1 MILAQPSS
9 LRIGLYGAGP
19 HSLGVL
25 LPALSGLEYPLEA
38 VCDPRPSLADDL
50 AERFAF
56 RATFTD
62 LPSMLRD
69 TNVQALIISR
79 DGPNPADIVDPLFK
93 SRLPFWVDAAWA
105 GLEGLITRLRRR
117 SGNNSQL
124 YMISHPHRFSPAFI
138 RAAELIRSHRLG
150 ELVSGS
156 LDISSANVSPGQMEL
171 PLEHLLEGALD
182 LLCFLLGPP
191 DRLYA
196 SWDGIS
202 TLLAIIH
209 FDKTPLV
216 LQLRQ
221 GVWAGQAGHCLQL
234 HGQQGQK
241 LCVNNLVELSA
252 TEGEAVL
259 AHSAASIDTS
269 LDICAQHGWTGSLA
283 AFFTAV
289 SGNTK
294 APADLTGWLTTRK
307 LAEAV
312 IRSANSRRE
321 VRFRI

>member
-1 MILAQPSS
+1 MMGPLPKS
-9 LRIGLYGAGP
+9 LHLGLCGAGP
-19 HSLGVL
+19 HSRAVL
-25 LPALSGLEYPLEA
+25 LPALSALEHALEA
-38 VCDPRPSLADDL
+38 VCDPRPGLADDL

-62 LPSMLRD
+62 LPSLLRD
-69 TNVQALIISR
+69 TRVQALIITR
-79 DGPNPADIVDPLFK
+79 DTPNLADIVDPLLS
-93 SRLPFWVDAAWA
+93 SRLPFWIDAATI
-105 GLEGLITRLRRR
+105 GLERLIARLRRR
-117 SGNNSQL
+117 SSNNSPV
-124 YMISHPHRFSPAFI
+124 YMISHPHRFAPAFL
-138 RAAELIRSHRLG
+138 RTAELIRSHRLG

-156 LDISSANVSPGQMEL
+156 LDISSAKPNAGQMEL

-252 TEGEAVL
+252 TEGEEVL
-259 AHSAASIDTS
+259 ARSAGPVATC

-283 AFFTAV
+283 AFFAAV
-289 SGNTK
+289 SANTK
-294 APADLTGWLTTRK
+294 TSADLTGWLTTRK

-312 IRSANSRRE
+312 IRSANSCRE